1 MRVSRHILAS
11 VLLLFGLANLRCD
24 PGQPTHSPVGE
35 TGSIAV
41 EIAVP
46 SSPEENDRAAKVVL
60 AQGRFRISGEGMATL
75 DTVFAITGSLLQGR
89 LDDIPVGRC
98 TVDFVFENS
107 GGNPYWEASTG
118 VEVRKNETATARLEL
133 SRVGDEM
140 PEIKGVAI
148 TPPAGDPGTEFAFAA
163 DVEDIHDAADSL
175 QVRWDFDGDGL
186 FEVDWTYEKH
196 GSHTYGE
203 IGVFSAR
210 LEVKDRSRQITSTT
224 LEVVV
229 EGLSEVVV
237 TTPAGTQHEMVLVPE
252 GPFVMGAK
260 SEESGETD
268 EQPVHVVYL
277 DPFYIDRYEVTNAQ
291 FQVFVEATSHITTR
305 ETDGFSIVNPGSG
318 EWPDIDGARWNVP
331 LGPGS
336 DLRGLLDDP
345 VVHISWMDAQTYCD
359 WAGLRL
365 PTEAEWEKAARGT
378 DRRTYPWGEG
388 IDRSKAN
395 YGSEDEWL
403 AGDDSDGYLLTS
415 PVGHYSEAESAYGA
429 YDMAGNVWEWVEDWY
444 DANYYSNSPRDNPRG
459 PASGDERVIRGGSWD
474 DLPDWLRVSFRH
486 KENPVNANTVIGF
499 RCAANQ

>member
-60 AQGRFRISGEGMATL
+60 AQGRFRISGEGMAIL

-291 FQVFVEATSHITTR
+291 FQAFAEATSHIATR
-305 ETDGFSIVNPGSG
+305 EMEGISVVNLGSG
-318 EWPDIDGARWNVP
+318 EWLAIDGASWRAP

-336 DLRGLLDDP
+336 DLTERLDHP
-345 VVHISWMDAQTYCD
+345 VVHVSWADAQTYCD
-359 WAGLRL
+359 WTGLRL

-378 DRRTYPWGEG
+378 DGRTYPWGESV
-388 IDRSKAN
+388 DTFKAN
-395 YGSEDEWL
+395 CGEGYSV
-403 AGDDSDGYLLTS
+403 GDDSDGYLLTS
-415 PVGHYSEAESAYGA
+415 PVGHYPEGGSVYGS
-429 YDMAGNVWEWVEDWY
+429 YDMIGNVWEWVEDWY
-444 DANYYSNSPRDNPRG
+444 DADYYSRSPSDNPEG
-459 PASGDERVIRGGSWD
+459 PARGERRVMRGGSWGD
-474 DLPDWLRVSFRH
+474 PVGWARASLRG
-486 KENPVNANTVIGF
+486 EEDPMNPNNNMGF
-499 RCAANQ
+499 RCIRDP